1 MKKVLVVDNENAFKQ
16 MMRRWLERY
25 PLEVQT
31 ANNGEQGL
39 ELVLQEEFDLIIS
52 DFVMP
57 KMDGIEFFEKCR
69 QHLPKVPFIMLS
81 GFLSADWEAPGLAF
95 LRKPFPLQKL
105 NMLIK
110 EALGDE

>member
-69 QHLPKVPFIMLS
+69 QHLPKVPFLVH
-81 GFLSADWEAPGLAF
+81 DT
-95 LRKPFPLQKL
+95 
-105 NMLIK
+105 
-110 EALGDE
+110 

>member
-1 MKKVLVVDNENAFKQ
+1 MKKVLVVDNEISFKQ

-25 PLEVQT
+25 PLDVRT

-39 ELVLQEEFDLIIS
+39 EFILREEFDLIIS
-52 DFVMP
+52 YFVMP